1 CALSASSF
9 FTSPR
14 VRGEVASTL
23 RAGEGEFQAGPDSRM
38 LPLTRRLCCAPSPT
52 SPGKRGEVAFHA
64 VIASGAKQSMAR
76 HCQIEDGLLRSARN
90 DGKILLRDLKHTSAI
105 SPQAREFCR

>member
-1 CALSASSF
+1 
-9 FTSPR
+9 
-14 VRGEVASTL
+14 
-23 RAGEGEFQAGPDSRM
+23 
-38 LPLTRRLCCAPSPT
+38 
-52 SPGKRGEVAFHA
+52 
-64 VIASGAKQSMAR
+64 MAR

>member
-1 CALSASSF
+1 
-9 FTSPR
+9 
-14 VRGEVASTL
+14 
-23 RAGEGEFQAGPDSRM
+23 M

-52 SPGKRGEVAFHA
+52 SPRKRGEVAFHA

-105 SPQAREFCR
+105 SPQAREFCREICASETSEGAGNAGRSMRPRPRMQK